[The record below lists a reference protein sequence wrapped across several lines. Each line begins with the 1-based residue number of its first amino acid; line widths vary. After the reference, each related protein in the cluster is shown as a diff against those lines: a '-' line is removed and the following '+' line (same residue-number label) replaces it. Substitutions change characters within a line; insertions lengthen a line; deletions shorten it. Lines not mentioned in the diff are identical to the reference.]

1 MIIYLLYEGP
11 MTELVQIEGRFNST
25 KLIQILQTHVTP
37 MMNDLKNDESPR
49 IFVQNNSTVHND
61 VSVMA
66 FLSRQD
72 YRLLDWPPSSSDL
85 NPIETVWSLMENEW
99 PSIQPKNEETLH
111 TLVQE
116 RWDALLGN
124 HRRFFIFQNQTKNTP
139 KDAIQ
144 HVNVFFFSLVFELVF
159 RIFSNPL
166 PITTHTM
173 PRNHRQ

>member
-1 MIIYLLYEGP
+1 
-11 MTELVQIEGRFNST
+11 MTELVRIEGRFNS
-25 KLIQILQTHVTP
+25 KKYIRILQTHVTP

-49 IFVQNNSTVHND
+49 IFVQHNSTVHND

-72 YRLLDWPPSSSDL
+72 YRLLEWPPSSSDL
-85 NPIETVWSLMENEW
+85 NPIETVWSFMENEW
-99 PSIQPKNEETLH
+99 PSIQPKNEATLD
-111 TLVQE
+111 TVVNSVVQE

-124 HRRFFIFQNQTKNTP
+124 HRKFFHFSKQNQKYSKRCNLMCS
-139 KDAIQ
+139 
-144 HVNVFFFSLVFELVF
+144 FSLLLNWFF

-173 PRNHRQ
+173 PRNHRP